1 METPD
6 RLRSSALGLASALLF
21 GLGAPVSKLLLPGT
35 QTLVLAALLY
45 LGAGLAFLL
54 ARPSRAEAPLARSDA
69 PWLAASV
76 IAGAGAAPVF
86 MLFGLARLSGL
97 AGSLLLNLEAPFTI
111 ALAVLVFREHLS
123 RREAAAAA
131 IVVLG
136 GALLGARGGW
146 SGSAAGAVSI
156 ALACLCWA
164 IDNNLSARLALK
176 DPIRVL
182 RIKALCA
189 GAANLVLA
197 LALGGSLPHIAT
209 CAAALALGSVSYGA
223 SLLLYLR
230 AQRGL
235 GAARQAVLFAAAPF
249 AGALA
254 SVPLLGD
261 RPSALDLA
269 AGALMALG
277 IAGLLRARHAH
288 PHTHEPLEHDHLHV
302 HDAHHQHAHESG
314 IAEPHAHPHK
324 HDPVTH
330 AHPHVS
336 DPHHRH
342 PHR

>member
-1 METPD
+1 VDKPD
-6 RLRSSALGLASALLF
+6 RLRGSALGLASALLF
-21 GLGAPVSKLLLPGT
+21 GLGAPVSKLLLPGA
-35 QTLVLAALLY
+35 QPLVLAALLY

-54 ARPSRAEAPLARSDA
+54 ARPGRAEAPLARSDA
-69 PWLAASV
+69 PWLVASV
-76 IAGAGAAPVF
+76 IAGAGAGPVL

-97 AGSLLLNLEAPFTI
+97 AGSLLLNLETPFTI
-111 ALAVLVFREHLS
+111 ALAVLVFGEHLS
-123 RREAAAAA
+123 RREAGAAA

-146 SGSAAGAVSI
+146 SGSAVGAVSI
-156 ALACLCWA
+156 GLACLCWA
-164 IDNNLSARLALK
+164 VDNNLSARLALK

-182 RIKALCA
+182 RIKTLCA

-197 LALGGSLPHIAT
+197 LVLGGSLPPMAI
-209 CAAALALGSVSYGA
+209 CAAALAVGSVSYGA

-230 AQRGL
+230 AQRAL

-269 AGALMALG
+269 AATLMALG
-277 IAGLLRARHAH
+277 IAGLLRARHSH
-288 PHTHEPLEHDHLHV
+288 LHTHAPLEHDHLHV
-302 HDAHHQHAHESG
+302 HDEHHPHEHPPG
-314 IAEPHAHPHK
+314 VAEPHAHPHQ

>member
-1 METPD
+1 VDTPD
-6 RLRSSALGLASALLF
+6 RLRGSALGLASALLF

-35 QTLVLAALLY
+35 QPLVLAALLY

-54 ARPSRAEAPLARSDA
+54 ARPGRAEAPLARSDA

-76 IAGAGAAPVF
+76 IAGAGVAPVL

-97 AGSLLLNLEAPFTI
+97 AGSLLLNLETPFTN
-111 ALAVLVFREHLS
+111 ALAVLIFGEHLS
-123 RREAAAAA
+123 RREAGAAA

-136 GALLGARGGW
+136 GALLGTRGGW

-164 IDNNLSARLALK
+164 VDNNLSARLALK

-182 RIKALCA
+182 RIKTLCA

-197 LALGGSLPHIAT
+197 LVLGGSLPPMTT

-230 AQRGL
+230 AQRAL

-254 SVPLLGD
+254 SVPLLRD
-261 RPSALDLA
+261 RPSALDLVA
-269 AGALMALG
+269 AALMALG
-277 IAGLLRARHAH
+277 IAGLLRARHSH
-288 PHTHEPLEHDHLHV
+288 LHTHAPLEHDHLHV
-302 HDAHHQHAHESG
+302 HDDHHRHAHEG
-314 IAEPHAHPHK
+314 GVAEPHAHPHQ

>member
-1 METPD
+1 VDTRD
-6 RLRSSALGLASALLF
+6 RLRGSALGLASALLF
-21 GLGAPVSKLLLPGT
+21 GLGAPVAKLLLPGT
-35 QTLVLAALLY
+35 QPLVLAALLY

-97 AGSLLLNLEAPFTI
+97 AGSLLLNLETPFTI
-111 ALAVLVFREHLS
+111 ALAVLIFGEHLS
-123 RREAAAAA
+123 RREAGAAA

-164 IDNNLSARLALK
+164 VDNNLSARLALK

-182 RIKALCA
+182 RIKTLCA

-197 LALGGSLPHIAT
+197 LVLGGSLPPIAT

-230 AQRGL
+230 AQRAL

-261 RPSALDLA
+261 RPSAVDLA
-269 AGALMALG
+269 AAALMALG
-277 IAGLLRARHAH
+277 IAGLLRARHSH
-288 PHTHEPLEHDHLHV
+288 LHTHAPLEHDHLHV
-302 HDAHHQHAHESG
+302 HDDHHPHAHQPG
-314 IAEPHAHPHK
+314 VAEPHAHPHK
-324 HDPVTH
+324 HDAVTH

>member
-1 METPD
+1 VDTPE
-6 RLRSSALGLASALLF
+6 RLRGSALGLASALLF

-35 QTLVLAALLY
+35 QPLVLAALLY
-45 LGAGLAFLL
+45 LGAGLAFLV

-76 IAGAGAAPVF
+76 IAGAGAAPVL

-111 ALAVLVFREHLS
+111 ALAVLIFGEHLS

-136 GALLGARGGW
+136 GALIGARGGW

-164 IDNNLSARLALK
+164 IDNNVSARLALK

-197 LALGGSLPHIAT
+197 LALGGSLPPIAT

-230 AQRGL
+230 AQRAL

-269 AGALMALG
+269 AAALMALG

-288 PHTHEPLEHDHLHV
+288 LHTHEPLEHDHLHV
-302 HDAHHQHAHESG
+302 HDAHHPHAHQPG
-314 IAEPHAHPHK
+314 VAEPHSHPH
-324 HDPVTH
+324 TH
-330 AHPHVS
+330 EPLEHEHPHVS

>member
-1 METPD
+1 MDTRD
-6 RLRSSALGLASALLF
+6 RLRGSALGLASALLF
-21 GLGAPVSKLLLPGT
+21 GLGAPVAKLLLPGT
-35 QTLVLAALLY
+35 QPLVLAALLY

-97 AGSLLLNLEAPFTI
+97 AGSLLLNLETPFTI
-111 ALAVLVFREHLS
+111 ALAVLIFGEHLS
-123 RREAAAAA
+123 RREAGAAA

-164 IDNNLSARLALK
+164 VDNNLSARLALK
-176 DPIRVL
+176 DPILVL
-182 RIKALCA
+182 RIKTLCA

-197 LALGGSLPHIAT
+197 LVLGGSLPPIAT

-230 AQRGL
+230 AQRAL

-261 RPSALDLA
+261 RPSAVDLA
-269 AGALMALG
+269 AAALMALG
-277 IAGLLRARHAH
+277 IAGLLRARHSH
-288 PHTHEPLEHDHLHV
+288 LHTHAPLEHDHLHV
-302 HDAHHQHAHESG
+302 HDDHHPHAHQPG
-314 IAEPHAHPHK
+314 VAEPHAHPHQ
-324 HDPVTH
+324 HDAVTH

>member
-1 METPD
+1 VDKPD
-6 RLRSSALGLASALLF
+6 RLRGSALGLASALLF
-21 GLGAPVSKLLLPGT
+21 GLGAPVSKLLLPGA
-35 QTLVLAALLY
+35 QPLVLAALLY

-54 ARPSRAEAPLARSDA
+54 ARPGRAEAPLARSDA
-69 PWLAASV
+69 PWLVASV
-76 IAGAGAAPVF
+76 IAGAGAGPVL

-97 AGSLLLNLEAPFTI
+97 AGSLLLNLETPFTI
-111 ALAVLVFREHLS
+111 ALAVLVFGEHLS
-123 RREAAAAA
+123 RREAGAAA

-146 SGSAAGAVSI
+146 SGSAVGAVSI

-164 IDNNLSARLALK
+164 VDNNLSARLALK

-182 RIKALCA
+182 RIKTLCA

-197 LALGGSLPHIAT
+197 LVLGGSLPPMAI
-209 CAAALALGSVSYGA
+209 CAAALAVGSVSYGA

-230 AQRGL
+230 AQRAL
-235 GAARQAVLFAAAPF
+235 GAARQAVLFAPAPF

-269 AGALMALG
+269 AATLMALG
-277 IAGLLRARHAH
+277 IAGLLRARHSH
-288 PHTHEPLEHDHLHV
+288 LHTHAPLEHDHLHV
-302 HDAHHQHAHESG
+302 HDEHHPHEHPPG
-314 IAEPHAHPHK
+314 VAEPHAHPHQ